1 MFPACPEFRACQPV
15 APRARLKVQAPTTV
29 PTTGQARHPFS
40 TMCGRAVLL
49 LILLRYGGA
58 LEEEEQD
65 KRAIKGD
72 DPMEASSSWWI
83 GATDEVTWT

>member
-1 MFPACPEFRACQPV
+1 
-15 APRARLKVQAPTTV
+15 
-29 PTTGQARHPFS
+29 
-40 TMCGRAVLL
+40 MCGRAVLL

-72 DPMEASSSWWI
+72 DPMEDLIWIDDLASSSWWI